1 MKETSPK
8 PKTDT
13 HTVGGGVEG
22 LLAQLKTAF
31 QEKEE
36 WFSKKE
42 ELKKQIHEKA
52 AGLKTLRSER
62 DSYNSSIKD
71 AKIKRKEAHKVVK
84 EDTSTVE
91 QLKQEQ
97 EHYTAKQRVTGSPV
111 VLRKRIDQLEIKVE
125 TEAMSFDKEKGL
137 MKEIN
142 RLRKQLHAAA
152 SVRALTG
159 HTRHATKEMHSS
171 KRKADSLHKKIQS
184 SARKSQARHVKLIAS
199 FKEIRKLEKE
209 QEAAFNKFV
218 AGKRKCQE
226 LQKEISKAQAVRR
239 KVRKGEQDKKRQG
252 QDRKQSRDQS
262 LLAEKAKVIEQ
273 KIKSKGKLTTEDLLV
288 LQGLKK

>member
-1 MKETSPK
+1 MVEKSQEST
-8 PKTDT
+8 TGT
-13 HTVGGGVEG
+13 GTVRGDVEG
-22 LLAQLKTAF
+22 LLKQLKSAF

-42 ELKKQIHEKA
+42 ELKKRIHEKA

-62 DSYNSSIKD
+62 DSFNSTIKD
-71 AKIKRKEAHKVVK
+71 AKVKRKAAHKVVK
-84 EDTSTVE
+84 EDTSAVE
-91 QLKQEQ
+91 QLKQE
-97 EHYTAKQRVTGSPV
+97 EDAAKQRVTGSPA
-111 VLRKRIDQLEIKVE
+111 VLRKRIDRLEITVE

-137 MKEIN
+137 MKQIN
-142 RLRKQLHAAA
+142 QLRKQLHAVA

-159 HTRHATKEMHSS
+159 TTRRATREMHSS

-184 SARKSQARHVKLIAS
+184 SARKSQARHLKLISS

-209 QEAAFNKFV
+209 QEAAFNAFV

-252 QDRKQSRDQS
+252 QARKQSRNQS
-262 LLAEKAKVIEQ
+262 LLAEKAKVVEE